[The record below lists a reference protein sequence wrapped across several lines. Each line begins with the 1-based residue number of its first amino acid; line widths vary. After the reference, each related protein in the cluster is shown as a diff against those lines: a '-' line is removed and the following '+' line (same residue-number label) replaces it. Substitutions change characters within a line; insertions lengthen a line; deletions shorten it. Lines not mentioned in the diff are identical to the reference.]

1 MHGENL
7 FRRVVRAAKVFVAA
21 VPMKLV
27 PKLSVAFIAG
37 VSIVLALN
45 GYFRVR
51 REVAL
56 FESDRVRDDVLIG
69 EALGAAVE
77 TVWRREGED
86 AALALL
92 RHASEREARVRLR
105 WVWLDRT
112 DVLAVEPALVT
123 ERAPG
128 ESVTRVAAG
137 DGGEKGDDRRY
148 TFLRV
153 AVPEGRPGALEIS
166 ESLTPERAY
175 VRATIENTVAT
186 ALALDGFCAALAML
200 LGAWLIGRPL
210 GALGAKARR
219 IGQGDF
225 SGPLRMKQRDE
236 IAGLA
241 GEMNAMCDRLVEAN
255 ELAAREMR
263 SRIEMLE
270 QLRHADRLM
279 TVGKLASGVA
289 HEIGT
294 PLNVVEARAAMI
306 AEGAMPP
313 DESAEYAR
321 VIMRATERIARIIRQ
336 LLAFARRG
344 AAQKSRCD
352 LVLLAR
358 HTIELLGPLAAK
370 RQVTLRVEDGG
381 APCLVDAEA
390 PQIEQVLTNLVM
402 NAIHATDGAGEVA
415 ITIDSARMKPPAD
428 LGGPEE
434 TYVRVRV
441 RDRGRGIAP
450 EHLAY
455 VFEPFFTTKDVGEGT
470 GLGLSIAYGII
481 REHAGWIFAESE
493 PAHGTTLTFCLP
505 RIERS

>member
-1 MHGENL
+1 
-7 FRRVVRAAKVFVAA
+7 
-21 VPMKLV
+21 MKLV
-27 PKLSVAFIAG
+27 PKLSLAFIAG
-37 VSIVLALN
+37 VSTVLAIN
-45 GYFRVR
+45 GYFRVE

-56 FESDRVRDDVLIG
+56 FESDRVRDDVLIA
-69 EALGAAVE
+69 EALGSAVE
-77 TVWRREGED
+77 TVWKREGET

-92 RHASEREARVRLR
+92 THASEREARVRLR
-105 WVWLDRT
+105 WVWLDGSDT
-112 DVLAVEPALVT
+112 LAVERALVT
-123 ERAPG
+123 ERALG

-137 DGGEKGDDRRY
+137 GRGDAGDDRRY

-153 AVPEGRPGALEIS
+153 AVPESRPGALEIS

-186 ALALDGFCAALAML
+186 AVALDAFCAVLAMV

-210 GALGAKARR
+210 SVLGAKARR

-225 SGPLRMKQRDE
+225 GGPLRMKQRDE
-236 IAGLA
+236 IAALA
-241 GEMNAMCDRLVEAN
+241 GEMNAMCDRLVVAN
-255 ELAAREMR
+255 DLAAREMR

-306 AEGAMPP
+306 AEGATSATGT
-313 DESAEYAR
+313 ESADYAR

-352 LVLLAR
+352 LVLLAK
-358 HTIELLGPLAAK
+358 HTTELLESLAAK
-370 RQVTLRVEDGG
+370 RRVTLRVEDGG
-381 APCLVDAEA
+381 VPCLVDAEA

-402 NAIHATDGAGEVA
+402 NAIHATDGAGDVA
-415 ITIDSARMKPPAD
+415 ITVDSARVKPPPD
-428 LGGPEE
+428 HGGPED
-434 TYVRVRV
+434 YYARVCV
-441 RDRGRGIAP
+441 RDQGRGIRP
-450 EHLAY
+450 EHLSH

-481 REHAGWIFAESE
+481 REHGGWLTAESE
-493 PAHGTTLTFCLP
+493 PVHGTALTFCLP
-505 RIERS
+505 RESSEHDARLPRR